1 MTMIETR
8 HVETSVHGR
17 YLLRSGPE
25 ERVLIGFHGY
35 AENAE
40 AHMAELEKLPGA
52 GEWTLVAVQALHPF
66 YVRRSPEV
74 VASWMTRVDRE
85 HAIADNVA
93 YVRRVVEQFPAAR
106 VVVFAGFSQGAA
118 MAWRAAA
125 AIRSAGLIVLGGGVP
140 PEVERSTDLPP
151 ALVGRGARD
160 DWYTEEKLKKDL
172 KFFDGADVTFCF
184 FDGGHEWADEFR
196 RAAGEFLKRF

>member
-1 MTMIETR
+1 MVETR
-8 HVETSVHGR
+8 LVETSIHGR
-17 YLLRSGPE
+17 YLLRSGPA

-40 AHMAELEKLPGA
+40 THMVALEQIPGA
-52 GEWTLVAVQALHPF
+52 GDWTLVAVQALHPF
-66 YVRRSPEV
+66 YRRSSQAV

-93 YVRRVVEQFPAAR
+93 YVRRVVEEFPAALT
-106 VVVFAGFSQGAA
+106 VVFAGFSQGAA

-125 AIRSAGLIVLGGGVP
+125 AIRSAGLLVLGGHVP
-140 PEVERSTDLPP
+140 RDVYHPADLPP
-151 ALVGRGARD
+151 ALIGRGARD
-160 DWYTEEKLKKDL
+160 DWYTEEMLKKDL
-172 KFFDGADVTFCF
+172 KFLEGADVTTCIV
-184 FDGGHEWADEFR
+184 DGGHEWTDEFR